1 MHSVEKLFI
10 LNNEVKLEA
19 EVFQIEKKTFGC
31 VALMCHPHPQFLGV

>member
-19 EVFQIEKKTFGC
+19 EVFQIENETPNC
-31 VALMCHPHPQFLGV
+31 VALMCHPHPQFHWV

>member
-19 EVFQIEKKTFGC
+19 EVFQIEKETFSN
-31 VALMCHPHPQFLGV
+31 VVLMCHPHPQFLWV

>member
-19 EVFQIEKKTFGC
+19 EVFQIEKKSPSC
-31 VALMCHPHPQFLGV
+31 VALMCHPHPQFLRG

>member
-19 EVFQIEKKTFGC
+19 EVFQIEKETHSC
-31 VALMCHPHPQFLGV
+31 IALMCHPHPQFFRV

>member
-19 EVFQIEKKTFGC
+19 EVFQTEKETPSC
-31 VALMCHPHPQFLGV
+31 VALMCHPHPQFFRV

>member
-19 EVFQIEKKTFGC
+19 EVFQIKKETDNC
-31 VALMCHPHPQFLGV
+31 ATLMCHPHPQFFRV

>member
-19 EVFQIEKKTFGC
+19 EVFQIEKKSPSC
-31 VALMCHPHPQFLGV
+31 VTLMCHPHPQFLRG